1 MVRTRL
7 RTTATDGRKMSPTV
21 CALCSSETAAVDVD
35 EIMTQLRSAQAAIQ
49 QIEGQ
54 AESDDGLVR
63 VSVGLGG
70 ELKGLELD
78 PRIYRTQDAQALAKS
93 IVETAGRALQDAER
107 QGFVA
112 VKPFLNEDSEL
123 ETTDLA
129 FDPAL
134 TQLSKTLGE

>member
-1 MVRTRL
+1 M
-7 RTTATDGRKMSPTV
+7 
-21 CALCSSETAAVDVD
+21 DVD
-35 EIMTQLRSAQAAIQ
+35 EILTQVRAAQAAIQ
-49 QIEGQ
+49 RVEGR

-78 PRIYRTQDAQALAKS
+78 PRIYRSQDAQALAKS
-93 IVETAGRALQDAER
+93 IVETVGRALRDAER
-107 QGFVA
+107 QGFTA
-112 VKPFLNEDSEL
+112 VKPFLNEDAEL

-134 TQLSKTLGE
+134 TQLSKTLEE